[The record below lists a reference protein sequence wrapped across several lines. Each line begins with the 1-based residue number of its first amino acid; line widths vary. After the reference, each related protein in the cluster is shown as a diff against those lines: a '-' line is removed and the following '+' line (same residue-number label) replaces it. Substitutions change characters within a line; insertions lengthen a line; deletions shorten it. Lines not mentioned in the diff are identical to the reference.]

1 MHHQGYARPSA
12 GLHHPHGFKAKLHHH
27 HLRLMATDQGKGHT
41 GCRQASQMQPIQTR
55 EKFAD
60 EDGTA
65 VGQSPRRMQ
74 GKVIAEVG
82 RQVK

>member
-1 MHHQGYARPSA
+1 
-12 GLHHPHGFKAKLHHH
+12 
-27 HLRLMATDQGKGHT
+27 MATDQGKGHT

-74 GKVIAEVG
+74 GKVIAEVS
-82 RQVK
+82 RQVQ